1 MSLRQV
7 QPGDLVCYGDHI
19 AIWAGEGRIV
29 HASSEQG
36 KVVEEAH
43 PAELKARVRTVRRL
57 YETED

>member
-1 MSLRQV
+1 
-7 QPGDLVCYGDHI
+7 
-19 AIWAGEGRIV
+19 V
-29 HASSEQG
+29 HASSEHG